1 MSRPC
6 YFHRQIITSYD
17 NFRILYE
24 DEESISL
31 VIKDVQSEDAGKY
44 IITAENELGSD
55 TGEMNLT
62 VKGMPLNFQLPE
74 TYKIIFS
81 PSKNY

>member
-62 VKGMPLNFQLPE
+62 VKGMPLILQLLE
-74 TYKIIFS
+74 THKIIFS

>member
-1 MSRPC
+1 MSRSC
-6 YFHRQIITSYD
+6 YFYRQIITSYD